1 MKIIGGEFSGRVIHS
16 PKGKNTRP
24 TGARVKESLFNFL
37 IHGFSVDF
45 EGMIV
50 LDIFSGSGSLG
61 IEALSRGASFC
72 NFVDIESQAILT
84 INNNIKS
91 LKLEK
96 RSNVKRSDVINI
108 DKHVMENQSP
118 VDLIFSDPPYKDSF
132 KTKIAIEDFLKK
144 GWINEKAILIAESSS
159 RDEADNIFGF
169 EIAKKK
175 IVGDTQLCVYVS
187 KKVDE

>member
-1 MKIIGGEFSGRVIHS
+1 M
-16 PKGKNTRP
+16 T
-24 TGARVKESLFNFL
+24 
-37 IHGFSVDF
+37 
-45 EGMIV
+45 V

-159 RDEADNIFGF
+159 RDEAENIFGF